1 MLTVPQDWLSIMGGA
16 VAANLVAQLG
26 TIRLRDE
33 VAGHLTGAA
42 LDLLVSTWPR
52 RDRPPLT
59 LETLRKSTWRISSIH
74 YIYLP
79 ANDDAA
85 ISTCIKLARSSEV
98 TAIVPRRHERLKR
111 RLLMAALRRR
121 APNIWS
127 FDAFISWRTTSATID
142 QKWPPGRAVLQLLS
156 AYNRRITA
164 AGGSNA
170 ILAQVPQGLS

>member
-1 MLTVPQDWLSIMGGA
+1 MLTLPQDWLSIMGGA
-16 VAANLVAQLG
+16 VAANLVTQLE

-59 LETLRKSTWRISSIH
+59 LETVRRSTWRISSIH

-79 ANDDAA
+79 ANDDVA
-85 ISTCIKLARSSEV
+85 ISTCIKLTRSSEV
-98 TAIVPRRHERLKR
+98 TAILPRRHERLKR
-111 RLLMAALRRR
+111 QLLRGALHDR

-142 QKWPPGRAVLQLLS
+142 QEWPPGKAILELLS

-164 AGGSNA
+164 AGGSSA
-170 ILAQVPQGLS
+170 ILVQVPQGLS